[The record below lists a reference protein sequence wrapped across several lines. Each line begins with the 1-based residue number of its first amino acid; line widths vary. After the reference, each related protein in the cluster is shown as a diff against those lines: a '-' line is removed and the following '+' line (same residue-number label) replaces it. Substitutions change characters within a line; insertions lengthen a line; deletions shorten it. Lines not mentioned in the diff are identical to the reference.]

1 MSMIFTDRCLSLC
14 VDGNVG
20 WTDSISEREL
30 NKSKKV
36 KTGFVNKFEQ
46 LVYHNHVCLVLP
58 AYEKKSC
65 FFVSMAIDYS
75 QFFVLE

>member
-1 MSMIFTDRCLSLC
+1 MSMIFMDRCLSLC

-20 WTDSISEREL
+20 WTNSISEREL

-36 KTGFVNKFEQ
+36 KTGFVNKLEQ
-46 LVYHNHVCLVLP
+46 LVYYNYVRLVLP
-58 AYEKKSC
+58 ADEKKSC
-65 FFVSMAIDYS
+65 FSVLMAIGYS